1 MGCGAFR
8 PATKDAPIEER
19 HTNGT
24 AIATSNSGPAAT
36 NTAEHQPEHTSVK
49 PAAPSIS
56 SLVPI
61 EFGLVKGLE
70 YGDKTAPALLVV
82 QVSGTSSELQLFTS
96 NSPHNLRPTVKPG
109 AGMVGYQR

>member
-1 MGCGAFR
+1 MGCGASR

-36 NTAEHQPEHTSVK
+36 TTAEHQHEHTSVK
-49 PAAPSIS
+49 PAAPNTS

-82 QVSGTSSELQLFTS
+82 QVSGASFRIAAFHLKYTSEPQTHSRT
-96 NSPHNLRPTVKPG
+96 
-109 AGMVGYQR
+109 

>member
-1 MGCGAFR
+1 MGCGASK

-24 AIATSNSGPAAT
+24 AIATSKGGAAAT

-49 PAAPSIS
+49 PAAPSTS
-56 SLVPI
+56 LLVPI

-82 QVSGTSSELQLFTS
+82 QASGTSSELQLFIP
-96 NSPHNLRPTVKPG
+96 NSPHNLTPTVKPG
-109 AGMVGYQR
+109 AGVVGYQ